1 MKEYERIYTT
11 HFGDSYSNGEIPV
24 QDIRI
29 NGKSLGRKGTRVILN
44 EEMEPCEREGIS
56 RLKRSIDIII
66 EKPKEDKKKKE
77 EELKNW
83 KNTMKK
89 ELLFTIGKL
98 FKSIA
103 LSVNELEIQG
113 FIKHISVLFPME
125 TEKTYGIT
133 VDKEKK
139 QALMIN
145 SLFEY
150 FEEID
155 KLKGKDIPRV
165 QKMIKE
171 IQENARA
178 FKAEVKAPPIMG
190 EKVQACTKVKED
202 TKTIADLLQEDLE
215 KRCKDRFKH
224 EEKSR
229 NSGKTQE
236 MKDYVFFGIDF
247 AKGKG
252 KTQAFNV
259 GFKNGK
265 IVIQEI

>member
-1 MKEYERIYTT
+1 MLSYDYFFKKTQEPRFIKLRKDKNMKEFTKRYTT
-11 HFGDSYSNGEIPV
+11 GISCREEEIAI

-29 NGKSLGRKGTRVILN
+29 NGKSVGDKNARVILS
-44 EEMEPCEREGIS
+44 EEKIPSEKEGIS
-56 RLKRSIDIII
+56 RIKRQIDIFI
-66 EKPKEDKKKKE
+66 EKPPEDKKKKE

-133 VDKEKK
+133 VDREKK
-139 QALMIN
+139 QSLMIN

-155 KLKGKDIPRV
+155 NLKGKDIPKV
-165 QKMIKE
+165 QKIFKEVTDNIKGFAEKKPVPKPKRKNCNYSRLIKE
-171 IQENARA
+171 
-178 FKAEVKAPPIMG
+178 
-190 EKVQACTKVKED
+190 
-202 TKTIADLLQEDLE
+202 
-215 KRCKDRFKH
+215 
-224 EEKSR
+224 SR
-229 NSGKTQE
+229 P
-236 MKDYVFFGIDF
+236 
-247 AKGKG
+247 
-252 KTQAFNV
+252 
-259 GFKNGK
+259 
-265 IVIQEI
+265 